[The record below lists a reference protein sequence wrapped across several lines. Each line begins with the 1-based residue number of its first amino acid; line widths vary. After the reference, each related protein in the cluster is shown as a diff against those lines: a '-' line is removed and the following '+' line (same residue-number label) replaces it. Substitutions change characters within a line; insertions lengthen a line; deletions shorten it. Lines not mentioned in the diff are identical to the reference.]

1 MDQRV
6 DVGNLTAALFFSHC
20 LEGGAASITGTLCYL
35 LGEHFPICLHSVEK
49 GTKFPSLLEF
59 VTSYSLFKKRKVLV
73 VTIHLIWNWWQP
85 ILF

>member
-20 LEGGAASITGTLCYL
+20 LEGGAASITGTFCYL

-49 GTKFPSLLEF
+49 GTKFPRLLEF
-59 VTSYSLFKKRKVLV
+59 VTSYSLFALLV
-73 VTIHLIWNWWQP
+73 D
-85 ILF
+85 